1 MTDHLAR
8 LCFEGPGSTGRYTP
22 HAYTLRLQGV
32 EQSTD
37 HVVYLHEVHHATLN
51 DVTAWGSALHVY
63 ARLPAAA
70 GRAFV
75 HLLDACRTTHE
86 SLATF
91 ASVRL
96 AAARHGVLDGVLAAY
111 PDYVGLYDTAVRL
124 VQEIPGPGRKQLAVS
139 ALARLCMQTPVLETV
154 DEVGLE
160 AFRLADVPDADRPD
174 SRWRWFVRQGPAA
187 LAAAAESA
195 DRVLA
200 ERFGPAATATDGPD
214 GDLYES
220 TASVHDAAW
229 DAWEEAAYEHLRSLI
244 AATGARTLDLNGHR
258 ESSEALIGSVEA
270 VHGDIGLR
278 VPMSDEQ
285 RQDDAAVA
293 SSVLQQV
300 RHDLAAGD
308 RHRARLLERTPADL
322 VDVLARRPGH
332 GDRPALIVDARP
344 VRRLAALYRWPDDTL
359 PEPSD
364 EPLVAVRAVV
374 DHTENDTGNETAVGA
389 DPDKVVGHAVVPEP
403 DALPELAERWG
414 GRGPLAACVSASC
427 LVDTAWTR
435 RWLEPLGALGPLF
448 VLADVEPDR
457 FVPAWVRDDRQVN
470 ALTITVEE
478 TGRRRA
484 ALLFTAG
491 TAWWLVLAE
500 DVTVALMVEYL
511 GRRLGPRLSSD
522 LAPFEPVRDA
532 ATAVIGHLLATE
544 SFVSFDALGSGHV

>member
-8 LCFEGPGSTGRYTP
+8 LCFEGLGSTGRYTP

-70 GRAFV
+70 GQAFV

-96 AAARHGVLDGVLAAY
+96 AAARHGVLDSVLAAY
-111 PDYVGLYDTAVRL
+111 PDYVGLYDTATRL

-139 ALARLCMQTPVLETV
+139 ALARLCMQTPVLDTV

-174 SRWRWFVRQGPAA
+174 SRWRWFVRRGPAA
-187 LAAAAESA
+187 LAAAAEAA
-195 DRVLA
+195 DLMLA
-200 ERFGPAATATDGPD
+200 ERFGPAASATDGPD

-244 AATGARTLDLNGHR
+244 HATGARTLDLNGHR
-258 ESSEALIGSVEA
+258 ESSEALISSVEA

-300 RHDLAAGD
+300 RHDLAGGD

-322 VDVLARRPGH
+322 VDVLARRPVH

-344 VRRLAALYRWPDDTL
+344 VRRLADLYRWPDNTL
-359 PEPSD
+359 PEPSG
-364 EPLVAVRAVV
+364 EPLVAVRAV
-374 DHTENDTGNETAVGA
+374 A
-389 DPDKVVGHAVVPEP
+389 DRVVGHALVPEP

-532 ATAVIGHLLATE
+532 ATAVIGNLLATE

>member
-8 LCFEGPGSTGRYTP
+8 LCFEGLGSTGRYTP

-63 ARLPAAA
+63 ARLPTVA
-70 GRAFV
+70 GQAFV

-96 AAARHGVLDGVLAAY
+96 AAARHGVLDTVLAAY
-111 PDYVGLYDTAVRL
+111 PDYVRLYDTAARL
-124 VQEIPGPGRKQLAVS
+124 VQEIPGPGRRQLAVS
-139 ALARLCMQTPVLETV
+139 ALARLCMQTPVLDIV

-174 SRWRWFVRQGPAA
+174 SRWRWLVRQGPAA
-187 LAAAAESA
+187 LAGAAEAA
-195 DRVLA
+195 DRMLA
-200 ERFGPAATATDGPD
+200 ERFGPAALATDGPD

-244 AATGARTLDLNGHR
+244 GATGARTLDLNGHR
-258 ESSEALIGSVEA
+258 ESTEALISSVEA
-270 VHGDIGLR
+270 AHGDIGLR
-278 VPMSDEQ
+278 TPMSDEQ

-308 RHRARLLERTPADL
+308 RHRAQLLERSPSDL
-322 VDVLARRPGH
+322 MDVLARRPVH
-332 GDRPALIVDARP
+332 GGRPALIVDARP
-344 VRRLAALYRWPDDTL
+344 VRRLTALYRWPDDTL
-359 PEPSD
+359 PEPSG

-374 DHTENDTGNETAVGA
+374 DHTENTENGA
-389 DPDKVVGHAVVPEP
+389 DREKVIGHSLVPEP

-427 LVDTAWTR
+427 LVDAAWTR

-484 ALLFTAG
+484 ALLFTTG

-511 GRRLGPRLSSD
+511 GRRLGPRLYSD

-544 SFVSFDALGSGHV
+544 SFVSFDALGSAHV

>member
-8 LCFEGPGSTGRYTP
+8 LCFEGLGSTGRYTP
-22 HAYTLRLQGV
+22 HAYTLWLQGV
-32 EQSTD
+32 DQSTD

-70 GRAFV
+70 GQAFG

-96 AAARHGVLDGVLAAY
+96 AAARHGVLDDVLSAY
-111 PDYVGLYDTAVRL
+111 PDYVRLYDTATRL
-124 VQEIPGPGRKQLAVS
+124 VQEIPGPGRKQLAMS
-139 ALARLCMQTPVLETV
+139 ALARLCMQTPVLDTV

-160 AFRLADVPDADRPD
+160 AFRLADMPDADRPD

-187 LAAAAESA
+187 LAAAAEAA

-200 ERFGPAATATDGPD
+200 ERFGPAALATDGPD

-220 TASVHDAAW
+220 TASVHDLAW

-244 AATGARTLDLNGHR
+244 SVTGARTLDLNGHQ
-258 ESSEALIGSVEA
+258 EGSEALIRSVEA

-278 VPMSDEQ
+278 FPMSDEQ

-293 SSVLQQV
+293 SAVLQQV
-300 RHDLAAGD
+300 RHDLTVGD
-308 RHRARLLERTPADL
+308 RHRARLLERTPAL
-322 VDVLARRPGH
+322 VDVLARRPVH
-332 GDRPALIVDARP
+332 GDRPTLIVDARP
-344 VRRLAALYRWPDDTL
+344 ARRLAALYRWPDETL
-359 PEPSD
+359 PEPSG
-364 EPLVAVRAVV
+364 EPVVAVRAVV
-374 DHTENDTGNETAVGA
+374 DHTEDGTEDETH
-389 DPDKVVGHAVVPEP
+389 PEKVVGHALVPEP
-403 DALPELAERWG
+403 DALPELAELWR

-427 LVDTAWTR
+427 LVDTAWTL
-435 RWLEPLGALGPLF
+435 RWMEPLGALGPLF

-470 ALTITVEE
+470 AVTITVEE
-478 TGRRRA
+478 SGRRRA

-522 LAPFEPVRDA
+522 PAPFEPVRDA

-544 SFVSFDALGSGHV
+544 SFVSFDALRSGHV

>member
-8 LCFEGPGSTGRYTP
+8 LCFEGLGSTGRYTP

-63 ARLPAAA
+63 ARLPAAT
-70 GRAFV
+70 GHAFV

-111 PDYVGLYDTAVRL
+111 PDYVGLYDTATRL
-124 VQEIPGPGRKQLAVS
+124 VRQIPGPGRQQLAVS
-139 ALARLCMQTPVLETV
+139 ALARLCMQTPVLDTV
-154 DEVGLE
+154 DEVGLD

-187 LAAAAESA
+187 LAAAAEAA
-195 DRVLA
+195 DRMLA
-200 ERFGPAATATDGPD
+200 ERFGPAALATDGPD

-244 AATGARTLDLNGHR
+244 GATGARTLDLNGHR
-258 ESSEALIGSVEA
+258 ESSEALVSSVEA

-300 RHDLAAGD
+300 RHDLSAGD
-308 RHRARLLERTPADL
+308 RHRALLLKRAPADL
-322 VDVLARRPGH
+322 VDVLARRPVH

-359 PEPSD
+359 PDPSG

-374 DHTENDTGNETAVGA
+374 GHTEDDTEDGTEDGTG
-389 DPDKVVGHAVVPEP
+389 PDRVVGHALVPEP

-414 GRGPLAACVSASC
+414 GRGLLAACVSASC
-427 LVDTAWTR
+427 LLDTAWTR
-435 RWLEPLGALGPLF
+435 RWVEPLGAFGPLF

-457 FVPAWVRDDRQVN
+457 YVPAWVRDDRQVN
-470 ALTITVEE
+470 ALTITVEDS
-478 TGRRRA
+478 GRRRA

-522 LAPFEPVRDA
+522 LAPFTPVRAA

-544 SFVSFDALGSGHV
+544 SFVSFDAGSGHV